1 MTPEP
6 ELSHAVRFDRIG
18 TGVVTVTLAPNANT
32 RARIAGRFELLSL
45 DRFNAE
51 LTVRRRRDSGWIEV
65 SGSVSAAV
73 VQACVVTT
81 DPVAAEVEA
90 VIHEL
95 FDDSGAVDPDEI
107 DIDPLAD
114 TPEPVLGDRL
124 DVGEIAV
131 QAFGL
136 ALDPYPR
143 ATPSTGPMTIVAD
156 DGPSVAP
163 SSPFAKLAGLKIPG
177 ADAPSVKKT

>member
-18 TGVVTVTLAPNANT
+18 TGVVTVTLAPDASIS
-32 RARIAGRFELLSL
+32 ARIAARFDLLSL
-45 DRFNAE
+45 DRFKAE
-51 LTVRRRRDSGWIEV
+51 LTVRRRRDTGWIEV

-73 VQACVVTT
+73 TQACVVTT

-90 VIHEL
+90 AILEL

-107 DIDPLAD
+107 DLDPLAD
-114 TPEPVLGDRL
+114 TPEPALGDSL

-143 ATPSTGPMTIVAD
+143 ATQSTAPMTIVAD
-156 DGPSVAP
+156 DGPTPAP
-163 SSPFAKLAGLKIPG
+163 TSPFAKLAGLTVPDPE
-177 ADAPSVKKT
+177 ASSVKKT